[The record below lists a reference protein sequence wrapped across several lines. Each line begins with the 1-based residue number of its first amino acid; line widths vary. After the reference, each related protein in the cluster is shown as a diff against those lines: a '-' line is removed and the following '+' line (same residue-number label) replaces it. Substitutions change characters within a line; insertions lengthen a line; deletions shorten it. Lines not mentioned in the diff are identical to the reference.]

1 MALLTFDPRT
11 QRTSHPLGTTVRI
24 ENFLKHI
31 PVRRQTALKAAT
43 RNLTRIKKLL
53 QAYAMAQPSK
63 RFSLKVLKAKNENSN
78 WTYAPG
84 AYPSLPDAALK
95 VAGMEVSSCCIVKV
109 LSSQSLAQYDGSSDQ
124 GDYEATAFLPK
135 PPFGRL
141 AFLNLSFVVADR
153 SRYIEN

>member
-1 MALLTFDPRT
+1 
-11 QRTSHPLGTTVRI
+11 
-24 ENFLKHI
+24 
-31 PVRRQTALKAAT
+31 
-43 RNLTRIKKLL
+43 
-53 QAYAMAQPSK
+53 MAQPSK
-63 RFSLKVLKAKNENSN
+63 RLSLKVLKAKNENSN

-84 AYPSLPDAALK
+84 AYPCLPDAALK

-109 LSSQSLAQYDGSSDQ
+109 LSSQSLAQYEGSSNQ

-141 AFLNLSFVVADR
+141 ACLDVSFVIADQ

>member
-1 MALLTFDPRT
+1 MTLLTFSPRT
-11 QRTSHPLGTTVRI
+11 RRTSHPPGTTVRI

-43 RNLTRIKKLL
+43 KHLTRIKKLL
-53 QAYAMAQPSK
+53 QAYAIAHPPK

-84 AYPSLPDAALK
+84 AYASLSDAALK
-95 VAGMEVSSCCIVKV
+95 VAGTEVSSCCIVKV
-109 LSSQSLAQYDGSSDQ
+109 LSSQSLAQNERSSNQ

-135 PPFGRL
+135 PPFGRS
-141 AFLNLSFVVADR
+141 ACLSL
-153 SRYIEN
+153 